1 MASEYINEHEL
12 ALMLSIGR
20 NCRNFGEQKR
30 ECTEEA
36 RKTFDEAYSNYKK
49 YMKEFKGNKQN
60 PLVQSS
66 FKKALEVSSF
76 VEPTQR
82 EVARVYELIIL
93 LCRRCLRTFGRNSH
107 LSEDELGSLTFEQ
120 WVRYRENFN
129 PLKISE
135 ISGNRVNAFSYMTQ
149 VTRNVIYGEYNKHNR
164 EVSDEEVPQGVL
176 SNIEDESNL
185 QELEECKQMILK
197 ESLKCTDF
205 SKCLKNIARKYEVE
219 PNIIIKTVVF
229 FDLKPQIEANI
240 LANKWDF

>member
-20 NCRNFGEQKR
+20 NCRNFGEPKR

-36 RKTFDEAYSNYKK
+36 RKTFDEAYGNYKK
-49 YMKEFKGNKQN
+49 YMEEFKGNKQN

-66 FKKALEVSSF
+66 FKKALEASPF

-164 EVSDEEVPQGVL
+164 EVSDEEVPSGVL
-176 SNIEDESNL
+176 SSIEDESNL

-205 SKCLKNIARKYEVE
+205 AKCLKNIARKYEVE
-219 PNIIIKTVVF
+219 PNTIIKTVVF